1 MFTDVVKPLAWRT
14 LKELNGLSSK
24 GRLATWYD
32 RLIDSLLNLEE
43 EEIVYEDSPDS
54 SVTEPGIKQSTLSPC
69 NFSKYSYAHI
79 WNLLKQCSK
88 KRSSKPFVVFKTWD
102 TNDRSVNAQQ
112 IYKIGKVTN
121 WDNKN
126 RVTILIYQI
135 YRSHDSEWVVVSPS
149 SSSIRWI
156 PISETR
162 QLSCRSQNSLMQ
174 VHRDWIS
181 LITQWNQAANLIIR
195 TARNADSQFDSRGLE
210 ESPSVPLIR
219 LPECYSDQDVWIDRW
234 VSNSNLNLRLK
245 NIGKELACE
254 QDLTFYTDGS
264 LRQEQPLDINGYS
277 GDPVTCMGA
286 AFVNKH
292 QPELNCSARILNWP
306 SSTRAEL
313 AAIFMALLVTPEN
326 VTVAIHT
333 DSLAAI
339 QLIRKCGSQYSSK
352 KWLKTSN
359 VVWILYIETII
370 REKHLKLD
378 LVKVRGHSGD
388 TFNDLADEY
397 AKLGGNSDD
406 ILDLGFVSANSNL
419 TFLPHFRN
427 VPIEQKIRKF
437 TVSTLKFF
445 NCAEWSRLQSQ
456 RINFSHQQFNWTS
469 SWLLFKNLIGF
480 RCNRVKKNV
489 DWFFLFKIFH
499 KALPLGHLLKLRR
512 PDIYKHMGCIKCG
525 SSVDETWEHFISC
538 DPHEDIWINLH
549 NALDTELRILFKSHA
564 HKDIINDQIDFLI
577 RALIGP
583 TKDSVTFRIFKQHAC
598 EGKMTIQSSI
608 MIKNKLHLSPIL
620 SGKVDALVLLMFLH
634 LFKSLIWIPRCALQ
648 IIWEERQR
656 IDQKMKMCR
665 PPNSPNNTALMAN

>member
-1 MFTDVVKPLAWRT
+1 M
-14 LKELNGLSSK
+14 
-24 GRLATWYD
+24 
-32 RLIDSLLNLEE
+32 
-43 EEIVYEDSPDS
+43 
-54 SVTEPGIKQSTLSPC
+54 
-69 NFSKYSYAHI
+69 
-79 WNLLKQCSK
+79 
-88 KRSSKPFVVFKTWD
+88 
-102 TNDRSVNAQQ
+102 NAQQ

-210 ESPSVPLIR
+210 ESPSVPLIQ

-254 QDLTFYTDGS
+254 QNLTFYTDGS

-292 QPELNCSARILNWP
+292 RPELNCSARILNWP

-359 VVWILYIETII
+359 VV
-370 REKHLKLD
+370 
-378 LVKVRGHSGD
+378 
-388 TFNDLADEY
+388 
-397 AKLGGNSDD
+397 
-406 ILDLGFVSANSNL
+406 
-419 TFLPHFRN
+419 
-427 VPIEQKIRKF
+427 
-437 TVSTLKFF
+437 
-445 NCAEWSRLQSQ
+445 
-456 RINFSHQQFNWTS
+456 
-469 SWLLFKNLIGF
+469 
-480 RCNRVKKNV
+480 
-489 DWFFLFKIFH
+489 
-499 KALPLGHLLKLRR
+499 
-512 PDIYKHMGCIKCG
+512 
-525 SSVDETWEHFISC
+525 
-538 DPHEDIWINLH
+538 
-549 NALDTELRILFKSHA
+549 
-564 HKDIINDQIDFLI
+564 
-577 RALIGP
+577 
-583 TKDSVTFRIFKQHAC
+583 
-598 EGKMTIQSSI
+598 
-608 MIKNKLHLSPIL
+608 
-620 SGKVDALVLLMFLH
+620 
-634 LFKSLIWIPRCALQ
+634 
-648 IIWEERQR
+648 
-656 IDQKMKMCR
+656 
-665 PPNSPNNTALMAN
+665 

>member
-1 MFTDVVKPLAWRT
+1 
-14 LKELNGLSSK
+14 
-24 GRLATWYD
+24 
-32 RLIDSLLNLEE
+32 
-43 EEIVYEDSPDS
+43 
-54 SVTEPGIKQSTLSPC
+54 
-69 NFSKYSYAHI
+69 
-79 WNLLKQCSK
+79 
-88 KRSSKPFVVFKTWD
+88 
-102 TNDRSVNAQQ
+102 
-112 IYKIGKVTN
+112 
-121 WDNKN
+121 
-126 RVTILIYQI
+126 
-135 YRSHDSEWVVVSPS
+135 
-149 SSSIRWI
+149 
-156 PISETR
+156 
-162 QLSCRSQNSLMQ
+162 
-174 VHRDWIS
+174 
-181 LITQWNQAANLIIR
+181 
-195 TARNADSQFDSRGLE
+195 
-210 ESPSVPLIR
+210 
-219 LPECYSDQDVWIDRW
+219 
-234 VSNSNLNLRLK
+234 
-245 NIGKELACE
+245 
-254 QDLTFYTDGS
+254 
-264 LRQEQPLDINGYS
+264 
-277 GDPVTCMGA
+277 
-286 AFVNKH
+286 
-292 QPELNCSARILNWP
+292 
-306 SSTRAEL
+306 
-313 AAIFMALLVTPEN
+313 
-326 VTVAIHT
+326 
-333 DSLAAI
+333 
-339 QLIRKCGSQYSSK
+339 
-352 KWLKTSN
+352 
-359 VVWILYIETII
+359 LYIETII

-564 HKDIINDQIDFLI
+564 HKDIIDDQIDFLI
-577 RALIGP
+577 RALIRP
-583 TKDSVTFRIFKQHAC
+583 IKDSVTFRIFKQHAC

-620 SGKVDALVLLMFLH
+620 SGKVDAFVLLIFLH